1 MPLWG
6 TILTVCFSGIIALV
20 AVITLFR
27 GIPTRKDME
36 SIKDDMQSLRAG
48 MQSLRAEIRSDIKL
62 LVDRIDSLT
71 ERFDRHL
78 EYHAYKRE
86 SD

>member
-36 SIKDDMQSLRAG
+36 SIKDDMQSLRA
-48 MQSLRAEIRSDIKL
+48 EIRSDIKL

-86 SD
+86 SE

>member
-27 GIPTRKDME
+27 GLPTRKDME
-36 SIKDDMQSLRAG
+36 SIKDDMQSLRA
-48 MQSLRAEIRSDIKL
+48 EIQSDIKL
-62 LVDRIDSLT
+62 LVDRIGSLT

-86 SD
+86 SE

>member
-6 TILTVCFSGIIALV
+6 TILAVCFSGIIALV

-36 SIKDDMQSLRAG
+36 SIKDDMQSLRDD

-71 ERFDRHL
+71 ERFDRRL

-86 SD
+86 SE

>member
-6 TILTVCFSGIIALV
+6 TILTVCFSGTIALV

-36 SIKDDMQSLRAG
+36 SIKDD

-86 SD
+86 SE

>member
-36 SIKDDMQSLRAG
+36 SIKDN

-86 SD
+86 SE

>member
-36 SIKDDMQSLRAG
+36 SIKDDMQSLRA
-48 MQSLRAEIRSDIKL
+48 EIRSDIKL

>member
-36 SIKDDMQSLRAG
+36 SIKDDMQSLRT
-48 MQSLRAEIRSDIKL
+48 EIRSDIKL

-86 SD
+86 SE